1 MRSYILD
8 LDKAS
13 NRINILDHA
22 NIICMEESVLSFR
35 PSMKEK

>member
-8 LDKAS
+8 LDKTS
-13 NRINILDHA
+13 NRIKVLDHA
-22 NIICMEESVLSFR
+22 NIICMEESVLSSR